1 MATTQDL
8 LKAITEISAAPIYM
22 EMPVLWGDMDSAQ
35 HVNNLIYLKW
45 SETSRIQLFESLDK
59 ITFSGENGV
68 ILGWQ
73 DIKYIFPITYPDTA
87 VITAAVSEIRD
98 DRFFIESKIYSV
110 KHQRIA
116 AVTHQSIIPY
126 DYVLYK
132 KSPLTDEWR
141 KRLQGL
147 MVS

>member
-1 MATTQDL
+1 MATIQDL
-8 LKAITEISAAPIYM
+8 LKVLPEISAAPIYM

-45 SETSRIQLFESLDK
+45 SETSRIRLFERLDN
-59 ITFSGENGV
+59 ITFNGENGV

-87 VITAAVSEIRD
+87 VITSAVTEIKE
-98 DRFFIESKIYSV
+98 DRFFIESKVYSV

-126 DYVLYK
+126 DYVQLK
-132 KSPLTDEWR
+132 KSPLTYEWMER
-141 KRLQGL
+141 LKRL

>member
-1 MATTQDL
+1 MATIQDL
-8 LKAITEISAAPIYM
+8 LKALPEITAAPIYM

-45 SETSRIQLFESLDK
+45 SETSRIRLFERLDN
-59 ITFSGENGV
+59 ITFNGENGV

-73 DIKYIFPITYPDTA
+73 DIKYIFPMTYSDTA
-87 VITAAVSEIRD
+87 VITAAVSEVKE

-116 AVTHQSIIPY
+116 AVTHQSICL
-126 DYVLYK
+126 LYT
-132 KSPLTDEWR
+132 SPSPRD
-141 KRLQGL
+141 
-147 MVS
+147 S